1 MHSLSLIVAYN
12 YLHSTRQL
20 AWRYMQIEFE
30 GSLSM
35 SRRFI
40 GQWKGYSESHSFV
53 LINIEPDID
62 SLFGRVSVFEQILVD
77 GNTVSYWTWN
87 QFEATTNG
95 DGFEGSLETPTLHY
109 QNGNL
114 MSQEDIQVLIDKV
127 GFELPTKT
135 VFKGK
140 KTGEYELE
148 VEWTS
153 EYPTLESASDKVVLR
168 KRGPG
173 NSEIDH
179 SEMSWHEFKSF
190 ALDQEDGLIFR
201 GQARHW
207 RLQTSFHRTGFSELI
222 TYLDEKLPEV
232 ERHISSISSH
242 IYDIKD
248 DKSLGALLN
257 LAQHHGYPTPLLD
270 WSKSPY
276 VAAFFAFENED
287 ALDPDGA
294 ISIFIF
300 NERKYAKIASRVAN
314 TRAPNMMVR
323 TLELPGIG
331 NARVLPQQA
340 ITMYSNVD
348 DIEDI
353 LTSNENVKGEYISAV
368 SIPTTERKAAM
379 RDLGLMG
386 ISWGSMFPGLDGVCK
401 QLSVRH
407 FKSI

>member
-1 MHSLSLIVAYN
+1 
-12 YLHSTRQL
+12 
-20 AWRYMQIEFE
+20 
-30 GSLSM
+30 M
-35 SRRFI
+35 SRKFI
-40 GQWKGYSESHSFV
+40 GQWKGNSDSGSFV

-62 SLFGRVSVFEQILVD
+62 SLFGRVSVFEQIEVD
-77 GNTVSYWTWN
+77 GKQVSYWTWN
-87 QFEATTNG
+87 IFEAKVDG
-95 DGFEGSLETPTLHY
+95 DEFDGELGTPTLHY

-114 MSQEDIQVLIDKV
+114 VSQEYFQMLKNKV
-127 GFELPTKT
+127 GFELPTYT
-135 VFKGK
+135 TFKGRK
-140 KTGEYELE
+140 IGEYELQ

-153 EYPTLESASDKVVLR
+153 HYTTLEQASDKVVLQR
-168 KRGPG
+168 RAPG
-173 NSEIDH
+173 SSKIVH
-179 SEMSWHEFKSF
+179 TKMSWHEFKSF
-190 ALDQEDGLIFR
+190 ALDQDDGLIFR

-242 IYDIKD
+242 IYDVKD

-276 VAAFFAFENED
+276 VAAFFAFENEQ
-287 ALDPDGA
+287 ALKPDGT

-300 NERKYAKIASRVAN
+300 NERKYAKLASRVAN
-314 TRAPNMMVR
+314 TRAPNLMVR

-353 LTSNENVKGEYISAV
+353 LMSNENEKGEYISAV

-401 QLSVRH
+401 QLAVRH

>member
-1 MHSLSLIVAYN
+1 
-12 YLHSTRQL
+12 
-20 AWRYMQIEFE
+20 
-30 GSLSM
+30 M
-35 SRRFI
+35 SRKFI
-40 GQWKGYSESHSFV
+40 GQWKGYSESGSFV
-53 LINIEPDID
+53 IINIEPDID
-62 SLFGRVSVFEQILVD
+62 SMFGRVSVFEQIEVE
-77 GNTVSYWTWN
+77 GKAISYWTWN
-87 QFEATTNG
+87 YFEASTNG
-95 DGFEGSLETPTLHY
+95 DEFEGTLGSPTLHY

-114 MSQEDIQVLIDKV
+114 MTQEDFQSLREKV
-127 GFELPTKT
+127 GFELPTT
-135 VFKGK
+135 TTFKGK
-140 KTGEYELE
+140 KTDEYELQ

-153 EYPTLESASDKVVLR
+153 QYPTLESASDKVLLQ
-168 KRGPG
+168 KRGP
-173 NSEIDH
+173 SSSRISH
-179 SEMSWHEFKSF
+179 TEMTWQEFKSF
-190 ALDQEDGLIFR
+190 ALAQEDGLIFR
-201 GQARHW
+201 GQSRHW
-207 RLQTSFHRTGFSELI
+207 RLQTSFHRTGFSDLI

-232 ERHISSISSH
+232 ERHISSISPH
-242 IYDIKD
+242 VYDVKD

-270 WSKSPY
+270 WTKSPY
-276 VAAFFAFENED
+276 VAAFFAFENEQ
-287 ALDPDGA
+287 ALEPEGA

-300 NERKYAKIASRVAN
+300 NERKYAKLASRVAN
-314 TRAPNMMVR
+314 TRAPNLMVR

-353 LTSNENVKGEYISAV
+353 LVSNENEKGEYISAI

-386 ISWGSMFPGLDGVCK
+386 ISWGSMFPGLDGICK